1 MNYDQ
6 VPVALRRKQKR
17 RRASEVLLFAV
28 LVAPNLAFLA
38 LFTYRPLL
46 RNIELSFYRWDLIS
60 PVRQWVGFD
69 NYADWFS
76 DPNSRKA
83 LLTTVIF
90 TASTVIGSMVLGLA
104 LAILLH
110 KRFRGRSFVRSVLFA
125 PYVVSG
131 AAVGTVWLF
140 MFDPRY
146 GLLAAGLDRL
156 GIRSPNW
163 YNDPEWALA
172 MVIIVYVWKNVGY
185 VTVVYLAGLQSIPR
199 ELYEAAEVDGARA
212 WARFRAVTVPG
223 LSSITF
229 FLGVTTFLA
238 AMQAFDIIHVMT
250 RGGPLDGTKT
260 MVYQV
265 YEEGF
270 VRFRVG
276 LASAVATVLFIVMLV
291 VTLAQVRLVER
302 RVNYA

>member
-1 MNYDQ
+1 
-6 VPVALRRKQKR
+6 
-17 RRASEVLLFAV
+17 LFAL
-28 LVAPNLAFLA
+28 LVAPNLLFLA
-38 LFTYRPLL
+38 VFTYRPLL

-60 PVRQWVGFD
+60 PVKQWVGLD
-69 NYADWFS
+69 NYLDWIR
-76 DPNSRKA
+76 DPNSHKA
-83 LLTTVIF
+83 IVTTVIF
-90 TASTVIGSMVLGLA
+90 TVATVLGSMLLGLG

-110 KRFRGRSFVRSVLFA
+110 KRFRGRGFVRSVLFA

-131 AAVGTVWLF
+131 AAVGIVWLF
-140 MFDPRY
+140 VFDPRY
-146 GLLAAGLDRL
+146 GLLAAGLDWL
-156 GIRSPNW
+156 GVSSPNW
-163 YNDPEWALA
+163 YNDPAWALA

-199 ELYEAAEVDGARA
+199 ELYEAAEVDGASS
-212 WARFRAVTVPG
+212 WARFRAVTIPG

-276 LASAVATVLFIVMLV
+276 LASAVATVLFLVMLV